1 MLLATT
7 LPGCRAPG
15 PFKGSFVLGDSVR
28 MLKPIVLDVIPI
40 HFVDAILQLIVVD
53 GRSLKTYPAQH
64 VLDVSELFCC
74 CARLLCNVRVLYGG
88 KQKHTSQMVTQQSVT
103 SNTSPYRFVL
113 ILKGLRLI
121 EDAKSAF
128 ALLESQHLQVVSA
141 GTQAP

>member
-74 CARLLCNVRVLYGG
+74 CARLLCNVRVLACFCTEAN
-88 KQKHTSQMVTQQSVT
+88 KSTQVRWSH
-103 SNTSPYRFVL
+103 SNLSPATRRLTVL
-113 ILKGLRLI
+113 
-121 EDAKSAF
+121 S
-128 ALLESQHLQVVSA
+128 
-141 GTQAP
+141 